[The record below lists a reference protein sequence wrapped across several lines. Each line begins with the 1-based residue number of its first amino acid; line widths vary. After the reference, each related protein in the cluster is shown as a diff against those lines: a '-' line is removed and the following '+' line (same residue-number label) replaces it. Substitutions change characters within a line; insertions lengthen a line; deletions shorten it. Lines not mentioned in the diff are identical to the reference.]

1 MKFGSPLLSTELSGA
16 LGGVVGATARGG
28 VGYFRARVRPGNPK
42 SYAQTLLRSIMTS
55 LSGYWATTL
64 TGTQR
69 SNWEG
74 ISPAESSG
82 IDTFIKGNMQNALAG
97 HATVADAPASLAL
110 GNTPI
115 ATITVD
121 ASSKTIAFT
130 GFVTSADQELSV
142 YATRDQAASRLSRQF
157 SYQYVG
163 HAEVAETSVLI
174 PSTHPLYNLQAG
186 DVCYVRVV
194 PYGAEG
200 GADEGKV
207 GTAQEFRCVVV
218 A

>member
-55 LSGYWATTL
+55 LAGYWANTL
-64 TGTQR
+64 SGTQR

-82 IDTFIKGNMQNALAG
+82 IDTFIKGNMQNSLAG
-97 HATVADAPASLAL
+97 HAVITDAPGSLAL

-142 YATRDQAASRLSRQF
+142 YATRAQSASRLSRQF

-174 PSTHPLYNLQAG
+174 PATHPLYNLVAG

-200 GADEGKV
+200 GTDEGKV